1 MEFMMFIYQNHQ
13 FKQQV
18 FKGFFALLIGIGLT
32 DFVFAKDARK
42 QPSRSQKNQ
51 AVPVTETPRNDLY
64 EKISRTT
71 GISLRQLSNLVF
83 SRGNAKQN
91 KATLSKLS
99 RWVNEKGPQGIN
111 QAHQERIRA
120 IQTFC
125 DQNANRI
132 PGCHLQIEDLKQEQA
147 DFKALK
153 DKAKTDKKLALYYYM
168 TVFNHTLRSEVF
180 DKAYTD
186 LAKACP
192 EEKIN
197 TESCMAKRRGIHH
210 VYDITDKLQQAALA
224 KTRSQNT
231 RKIAGHISDL
241 ITVYE

>member
-1 MEFMMFIYQNHQ
+1 MSICQNHQ
-13 FKQQV
+13 FEQQM
-18 FKGFFALLIGIGLT
+18 FKGLLALLIGAGLT
-32 DFVFAKDARK
+32 DVAFAKDAKK

-51 AVPVTETPRNDLY
+51 AVSVTEAPRNDLY

-71 GISLRQLSNLVF
+71 GISLRQLSNLIF
-83 SRGNAKQN
+83 QRGNAKQN
-91 KATLSKLS
+91 RSTLTKLS
-99 RWVNEKGPQGIN
+99 RWVNEKDLKELTKAYQG
-111 QAHQERIRA
+111 RIRA

-132 PGCHLQIEDLKQEQA
+132 PGCHLQIEDLKQEQV

-153 DKAKTDKKLALYYYM
+153 DRAKTDKKLALYYYM
-168 TVFNHTLRSEVF
+168 TMFNHTLRNEVF
-180 DKAYTD
+180 DKAYAD
-186 LAKACP
+186 LTETCP
-192 EEKIN
+192 EEKTY